1 MIWCH
6 LWGAADTRHKGWGSC
21 KLSHGTRDK
30 AAEGQPLM
38 ARADPQRCPW
48 QRPPRPRCYQPWR
61 HPPLSSEAAAAA
73 HPDPGCKK
81 RKEEW
86 GANGGN
92 GKYWMVKVTY
102 RRSEDRLSSLAE
114 IRMTRRW
121 NVKCQY
127 PYHFSFV
134 LKPGIVEFSLSICLS
149 KKVSENIFH
158 FEQSYVLQRQFLLF
172 SNELPS
178 WQAFPQIWILCTDH
192 FCSLPWSFPIWRLI
206 IKRMSGKLFCKDY
219 WLL

>member
-1 MIWCH
+1 MEH
-6 LWGAADTRHKGWGSC
+6 VTRQLRVSLWWPGLTLSDAPDSGHPGPGVT
-21 KLSHGTRDK
+21 SHGDIL
-30 AAEGQPLM
+30 PS
-38 ARADPQRCPW
+38 PQR
-48 QRPPRPRCYQPWR
+48 QRRRQTLTLARRERRSEGPRW
-61 HPPLSSEAAAAA
+61 LLV
-73 HPDPGCKK
+73 
-81 RKEEW
+81 
-86 GANGGN
+86 N
-92 GKYWMVKVTY
+92 VTS